1 MVYVFRSAKLV
12 IMFSMILHHVLNAM
26 KPVLNV
32 LEEVLMS
39 VLLVLMVISKK
50 MARMDVIHV
59 ITSVQHVS
67 EIHIRNAS
75 IATPDSFYNKEVI
88 VSQHVLK
95 ESLITLRHGHVMI
108 VSLGVMFV
116 KTQMFVNNVMITIK

>member
-67 EIHIRNAS
+67 EIHIQNALN
-75 IATPDSFYNKEVI
+75 ATKGSSYN
-88 VSQHVLK
+88 
-95 ESLITLRHGHVMI
+95 
-108 VSLGVMFV
+108 
-116 KTQMFVNNVMITIK
+116 

>member
-67 EIHIRNAS
+67 EIHIRNVS
-75 IATPDSFYNKEVI
+75 IATPDSFYN
-88 VSQHVLK
+88 
-95 ESLITLRHGHVMI
+95 
-108 VSLGVMFV
+108 
-116 KTQMFVNNVMITIK
+116 